1 MKINQPVTQREKPFP
16 AGCYLVSKTN
26 LKGAI
31 TYVNDAFEQIS
42 GFTREELIGAN
53 HNIVRHPDM
62 PPQAFEDLWRTVK
75 SGTPW
80 RGMVKN
86 RCKDGDHYWVE
97 AFVVPIYEKDKT
109 IGYTSV
115 RSRPSRQDIAE
126 AEARYKQLNSGHA
139 KLDSR
144 PPAWRR
150 ISLRARLLG
159 VMFFIAAMMLVLSV
173 LGLRGIVDTN
183 RDLEKTYHARMVPT
197 EKIGRIATLM
207 SENSRQVMLAIQH
220 NPSNPFVHLHD
231 HAVTVHTGAIEK
243 NRDEITELAK
253 GLAEIEGDER
263 FHVLF
268 TQYTDA
274 RNRYVK
280 EGLMAAMAAVA
291 EGHFDQANL
300 ILLQKVNPTYQEA
313 ADLARQLQ
321 DALNKAALDE
331 FKASEHRYTQIR
343 MLSIG
348 GIVFAL
354 LLVALATWN
363 LLGSIIRPLSQV
375 IRHFE
380 RMSQG
385 ILTDPI
391 DITGRDEAGRVLT
404 QLAAMQVQLKVM
416 LDEVRGATDQIDQ
429 HSTWVDTQVRS
440 VVDQSEEQR
449 DHAASVAVATS
460 QFSQTVKQV
469 AEDAT
474 LAAGAA
480 DDAQAQTVTAQAS
493 MSRSSDATAQVV
505 KAVQASSD
513 TISNLNTSV
522 SKIGNI
528 SQVIKE
534 IADQTNLLALN
545 AAIEAARAGEAGRGF
560 AVVADEVRKLAERT
574 SSSTKEIT
582 TTVAE
587 IREVANSAVASMNHA
602 VKEVEQGIGMIRESV
617 EGLSNITETSQDVA
631 NRSRQ
636 NATAANEQ
644 AITSEEMAAN
654 MQQIVALIDENMKAS
669 REAKSAADAL
679 KQTAGGLR
687 TVVGKFKVLD

>member
-1 MKINQPVTQREKPFP
+1 
-16 AGCYLVSKTN
+16 
-26 LKGAI
+26 
-31 TYVNDAFEQIS
+31 
-42 GFTREELIGAN
+42 
-53 HNIVRHPDM
+53 
-62 PPQAFEDLWRTVK
+62 
-75 SGTPW
+75 
-80 RGMVKN
+80 
-86 RCKDGDHYWVE
+86 
-97 AFVVPIYEKDKT
+97 
-109 IGYTSV
+109 
-115 RSRPSRQDIAE
+115 
-126 AEARYKQLNSGHA
+126 
-139 KLDSR
+139 
-144 PPAWRR
+144 
-150 ISLRARLLG
+150 
-159 VMFFIAAMMLVLSV
+159 
-173 LGLRGIVDTN
+173 
-183 RDLEKTYHARMVPT
+183 
-197 EKIGRIATLM
+197 
-207 SENSRQVMLAIQH
+207 
-220 NPSNPFVHLHD
+220 
-231 HAVTVHTGAIEK
+231 
-243 NRDEITELAK
+243 
-253 GLAEIEGDER
+253 
-263 FHVLF
+263 
-268 TQYTDA
+268 
-274 RNRYVK
+274 
-280 EGLMAAMAAVA
+280 
-291 EGHFDQANL
+291 
-300 ILLQKVNPTYQEA
+300 
-313 ADLARQLQ
+313 
-321 DALNKAALDE
+321 
-331 FKASEHRYTQIR
+331 